1 MTLTAHDPRPHAHLQ
16 GRNAYAALAA
26 CMVAARHAGW
36 SDAQIRA
43 FRLRAT
49 SGSLEDLLRACW
61 REFKAR

>member
-1 MTLTAHDPRPHAHLQ
+1 MTLTADPRPHAHLQ